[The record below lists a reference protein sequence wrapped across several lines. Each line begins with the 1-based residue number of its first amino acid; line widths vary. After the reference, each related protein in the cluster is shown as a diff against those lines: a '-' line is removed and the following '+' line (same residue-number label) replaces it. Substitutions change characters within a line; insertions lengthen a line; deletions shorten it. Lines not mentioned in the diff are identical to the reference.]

1 MEVDHSIP
9 ALDIRIGGF
18 RMTLQRI
25 PLRFLAAV
33 GTCAG
38 SVLAAWFTTR

>member
-1 MEVDHSIP
+1 MEVDYTIP

-18 RMTLQRI
+18 RMTLQRL

-33 GTCAG
+33 GTFGG
-38 SVLAAWFTTR
+38 SALAAWFTTR